1 MDYGFPRLYEDGT
14 ITVCKAIKGIKRPGK
29 GGRELG
35 KKKKSFELTGRK
47 KKLIRCSAIRQ
58 FLAKD
63 RKILFCTLTFSKKLP
78 KSYENEKWSN
88 ECFSKF
94 MENLKEN
101 YGLRSYVVVRED
113 QNKHGEYHLH
123 FHCLLEI
130 PFADFKVLNRAWCH
144 TWGGR
149 MPFSRNA
156 FTTGRQKFAENITQ
170 VAYYITKYIGKSEK
184 SYNEGNHPDT
194 RVYFISENV
203 LSKPQIINEN
213 TLIYLVTKYQPTVY
227 SNEHYSVYLIRDFF
241 CLPERFAPYKRPP
254 KPKKP
259 KPIPDAMQPNFC
271 F

>member
-1 MDYGFPRLYEDGT
+1 
-14 ITVCKAIKGIKRPGK
+14 
-29 GGRELG
+29 
-35 KKKKSFELTGRK
+35 
-47 KKLIRCSAIRQ
+47 
-58 FLAKD
+58 
-63 RKILFCTLTFSKKLP
+63 
-78 KSYENEKWSN
+78 
-88 ECFSKF
+88 
-94 MENLKEN
+94 
-101 YGLRSYVVVRED
+101 
-113 QNKHGEYHLH
+113 
-123 FHCLLEI
+123 
-130 PFADFKVLNRAWCH
+130 
-144 TWGGR
+144 
-149 MPFSRNA
+149 
-156 FTTGRQKFAENITQ
+156 